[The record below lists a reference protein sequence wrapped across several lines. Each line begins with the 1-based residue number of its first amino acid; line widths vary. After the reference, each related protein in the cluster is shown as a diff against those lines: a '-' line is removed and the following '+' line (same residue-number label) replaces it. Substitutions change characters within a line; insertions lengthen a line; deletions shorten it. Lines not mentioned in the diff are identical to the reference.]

1 MSLHPQPT
9 WTIPDE
15 TARVARAAF
24 PKGSAVMRLY
34 DELGSLYHDQDF
46 APLFAVQGQPAES
59 PARLMLITIF
69 QFMDGL
75 TDRQAADAV
84 RSRIDWKC
92 ATRCRFG

>member
-1 MSLHPQPT
+1 MSLHPQPA

-15 TARVARAAF
+15 TARVAHAAF
-24 PKGSAVMRLY
+24 PRGNAVMKLS
-34 DELGSLYHDQDF
+34 DELGILYHDQDF
-46 APLFAVQGQPAES
+46 AALFAVQGQPAES

-92 ATRCRFG
+92 ATRCRIG